1 MTADVVQKIDAAE
14 IDLSLACG
22 SLQDLAGRMAIT
34 GPDSAMW
41 NLVGLA
47 AENMVGKLETI
58 ERAVSELKGAGAEET
73 VHGR

>member
-1 MTADVVQKIDAAE
+1 MTTDAVQKIDAAE
-14 IDLSLACG
+14 IGLSLACG
-22 SLQDLAGRMAIT
+22 SLQDLAGRMATT

-47 AENMVGKLETI
+47 AEGMVGKLETI

>member
-1 MTADVVQKIDAAE
+1 
-14 IDLSLACG
+14 
-22 SLQDLAGRMAIT
+22 MATT

-58 ERAVSELKGAGAEET
+58 ERAVSELKGDAAEET